1 MTQLRTT
8 TQLLAFTAALAAG
21 VAATAC
27 DQLNVLV
34 PESKGYA
41 AAVRADNPLLYWRF
55 EESGLGTAADSSG
68 HGHAG
73 LYLGTPTFSASV
85 GATTGAAIKLVNSYG
100 TFATDNGVVSG
111 SGSWTELA
119 ALTLEAWV
127 RPDKVTSQ
135 EGVFIIDKGD
145 TWSLLI
151 DRTGHPAFQFPWD
164 PGRTL
169 SGFALQPGQTYYLVG
184 TYQPGPA
191 GSVGKGV
198 MKLYVNG
205 QLVSEDDNAA
215 SAIPIPS
222 SSTPIHVGT
231 GLSSG
236 RWGYSGVVDEAAVY
250 DHALSAAAVLRHYD
264 AGK

>member
-1 MTQLRTT
+1 MTQLRKAT
-8 TQLLAFTAALAAG
+8 LLVTLTVVLAAG
-21 VAATAC
+21 VAISGC
-27 DQLNVLV
+27 DLLNDIFG
-34 PESKGYA
+34 PNKSSGSSAYSG
-41 AAVRADNPLLYWRF
+41 AVRGDAPLLYWRF
-55 EESGLGTAADSSG
+55 EQSGDVAVDSSG
-68 HGHAG
+68 NGHSG
-73 LYLGTPTFSASV
+73 LYMGTPTFGASV
-85 GATTGAAIKLVNSYG
+85 GANTGAAIKLANTYG
-100 TFATDNGVVSG
+100 TFNLDNGVVSA
-111 SGSWTELA
+111 SGSWTQLR

-127 RPDKVTSQ
+127 RPDKVTSP

-184 TYQPGPA
+184 TYQPGA
-191 GSVGKGV
+191 SVGQAGV

-205 QLVSEDDNAA
+205 QLAAEDGNAA
-215 SAIPIPS
+215 SSIPIPS

-236 RWGYSGVVDEAAVY
+236 RWGYSGVVDEVAVY
-250 DHALSAAAVLRHYD
+250 DHALSA
-264 AGK
+264 

>member
-8 TQLLAFTAALAAG
+8 MLLLALPAALAAC
-21 VAATAC
+21 VTATAC
-27 DQLNVLV
+27 DKLNVLV
-34 PESKGYA
+34 PDAKGYPG
-41 AAVRADNPLLYWRF
+41 AVRADNPLVYWRF
-55 EESGLGTAADSSG
+55 EESGTDVAADSSG
-68 HGHAG
+68 HGHSG
-73 LYLGTPTFSASV
+73 LYLGTPTFDASV
-85 GATTGAAIKLVNSYG
+85 GANTGAAIRLANTYG
-100 TFATDNGVVSG
+100 TYAGDNGVVSG
-111 SGSWTELA
+111 SGPWTEVG

-151 DRTGHPAFQFPWD
+151 DRTGHPGFQFPWD

-169 SGFALQPGQTYYLVG
+169 SGVALQPGQTYYLVG
-184 TYQPGPA
+184 TYQPGA
-191 GSVGKGV
+191 TSVQPGV
-198 MKLYVNG
+198 MRLYVNG
-205 QLVSEDDNAA
+205 QLVSEDDYAA
-215 SAIPIPS
+215 SSIPIPS

-250 DHALSAAAVLRHYD
+250 DHALSADAVLRHYN